1 MEQLRKKIIQE
12 LNEKIE
18 HTRTDCYYNFGY
30 TENYPEN
37 NFIHEFKGKWC
48 CNMSWLKGHTAVS
61 ATASAMAPN
70 EYQIKRIRNDVNE
83 LNRDLTTN

>member
-1 MEQLRKKIIQE
+1 MEKLRKDLIQE

-30 TENYPEN
+30 TDDYPEN

-48 CNMSWLKGHTAVS
+48 CNMSWLKGHT
-61 ATASAMAPN
+61 TIPN